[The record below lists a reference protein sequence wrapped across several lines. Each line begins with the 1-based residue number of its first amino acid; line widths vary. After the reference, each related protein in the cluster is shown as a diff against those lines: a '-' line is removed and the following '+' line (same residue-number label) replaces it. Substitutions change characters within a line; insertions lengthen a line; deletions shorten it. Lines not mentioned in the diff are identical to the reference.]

1 MKPQPV
7 IVRHLGLQ
15 EYQATW
21 RAMRDFTDARTP
33 GTPSEIW
40 LLEHPPVF
48 TQGQAGRAEHVL
60 DPGDIP
66 VIQSDRGGQVTYH
79 GPGQLVLY
87 LLLDL
92 KATGRGIRGLVTSME
107 ESVIGLLADEGVQAH
122 ARADAPGVY
131 VEEKKVAALGLRV
144 RRGYTYHGLA
154 LNVDP
159 DLEPFSRI
167 DPCGHPGQVVTSLA
181 ELGIDLSLAEAGRRV
196 VARLAADLGLETMP
210 PLPQETDRS

>member
-1 MKPQPV
+1 MKPHPV

-15 EYQATW
+15 EYEATW
-21 RAMRDFTDARTP
+21 QAMRDFTDARTP

-48 TQGQAGRAEHVL
+48 TQGQAGKAEHVL

-66 VIQSDRGGQVTYH
+66 VVQSDRGGQVTYH

-92 KATGRGIRGLVTSME
+92 KATGRGIRGLVTAME

-122 ARADAPGVY
+122 ARPDAPGVY

-154 LNVDP
+154 LNVNP

-167 DPCGHPGQVVTSLA
+167 NPCGHAGQAVTSLA
-181 ELGIDLSLAEAGRRV
+181 ELGIRMTLEETSE
-196 VARLAADLGLETMP
+196 RLANRLCSDLGLTR
-210 PLPQETDRS
+210 TS

>member
-15 EYQATW
+15 EYEATW
-21 RAMRDFTDARTP
+21 QAMRDFTNARTP

-48 TQGQAGRAEHVL
+48 TQGQAGKAEHVL

-66 VIQSDRGGQVTYH
+66 VVQSDRGGQVTYH

-92 KATGRGIRGLVTSME
+92 KATGRGIRGLVTAME

-122 ARADAPGVY
+122 ARPDAPGVY

-167 DPCGHPGQVVTSLA
+167 NPCGHAGQAVTSLA
-181 ELGIDLSLAEAGRRV
+181 ELGIDLSMTEAGQKLV
-196 VARLAADLGLETMP
+196 ERLTVDLGLETTASP
-210 PLPQETDRS
+210 G